1 MNGTPITIVAGPRQ
15 GKAGK
20 QDRKVYHW
28 IPRILKCTAP
38 LLLLL
43 LDQGKARQ
51 ANRPRPDSLQRS
63 LPLDSPPYSEMHCSA
78 AAVDVTGPSQGVAGK
93 TGSRGAQPREVYH
106 LIPHLM
112 GQLSQWPPAKI
123 TVHPFLSVVRWDKP
137 SSLTCCLKN
146 LWSKTTSIHECNIE
160 SCIA

>member
-1 MNGTPITIVAGPRQ
+1 MGAVGLLDQGPSNYV
-15 GKAGK
+15 G
-20 QDRKVYHW
+20 RKVYHL
-28 IPRILKCTAP
+28 IPRILESTAP

-51 ANRPRPDSLQRS
+51 ANRPRPGPVQRS
-63 LPLDSPPYSEMHCSA
+63 LPLDSTYSEMHCSA
-78 AAVDVTGPSQGVAGK
+78 ADVDVTGPSQGVAGK

-106 LIPHLM
+106 LIPHLT

-123 TVHPFLSVVRWDKP
+123 TVHPFRSVGRWDKP

-146 LWSKTTSIHECNIE
+146 LWYKTASIHECNIE
-160 SCIA
+160 TCIT

>member
-1 MNGTPITIVAGPRQ
+1 MNGTPDTIVAGPRQ

-28 IPRILKCTAP
+28 IPRILECTAP

-51 ANRPRPDSLQRS
+51 ANRPRPGPVQRS
-63 LPLDSPPYSEMHCSA
+63 LPLDSTYIEMHCSA

-93 TGSRGAQPREVYH
+93 TGSRGAQRMEVY
-106 LIPHLM
+106 HLM

-123 TVHPFLSVVRWDKP
+123 TVHPFRSVGRWDKP

-146 LWSKTTSIHECNIE
+146 LWYKTASIHECNIE
-160 SCIA
+160 TCIA